1 MHHAPCPSL
10 SLSFEIIFRILRRKS
25 LESAHS
31 GFEIVLEKKNPRVLD
46 LRNTRVSHGKIE
58 RKLRPRRKNPPSFG
72 RKVSILVSNFCE
84 GKGKEIIPLVYSAML
99 FFFPR
104 EEKLPFFY
112 FSQRCF
118 STAKERKRER
128 EKGREERGSEQNCR
142 NGQAEAVRRWR
153 GVKED
158 VRRAEGGARY

>member
-1 MHHAPCPSL
+1 MGRSRENSVHG
-10 SLSFEIIFRILRRKS
+10 ERI
-25 LESAHS
+25 
-31 GFEIVLEKKNPRVLD
+31 G
-46 LRNTRVSHGKIE
+46 
-58 RKLRPRRKNPPSFG
+58 KNPPSFG

-84 GKGKEIIPLVYSAML
+84 GKGKEIIPLLSDVIFLSAGGKASFFL
-99 FFFPR
+99 FFTAMFLYSER
-104 EEKLPFFY
+104 EE
-112 FSQRCF
+112 
-118 STAKERKRER
+118 ERER

>member
-84 GKGKEIIPLVYSAML
+84 GRREKRL
-99 FFFPR
+99 FPWFTQR
-104 EEKLPFFY
+104 CY
-112 FSQRCF
+112 FSFRGRKSFLFLIFHSDVSLQR
-118 STAKERKRER
+118 KRGRER
-128 EKGREERGSEQNCR
+128 EEGREERGSEQNCR
-142 NGQAEAVRRWR
+142 NGQAEAVRQWR

>member
-1 MHHAPCPSL
+1 MPL

-46 LRNTRVSHGKIE
+46 LRNTRVSHGSRENSVHGE
-58 RKLRPRRKNPPSFG
+58 RILQASGERFRFSFLTFARGREKRLFPWFTQRCYFSFRG
-72 RKVSILVSNFCE
+72 RKSF
-84 GKGKEIIPLVYSAML
+84 L
-99 FFFPR
+99 FFIFHSDVS
-104 EEKLPFFY
+104 L
-112 FSQRCF
+112 QR
-118 STAKERKRER
+118 KRGRER

>member
-1 MHHAPCPSL
+1 MPLSFSL
-10 SLSFEIIFRILRRKS
+10 SLEIIFRILRRKS

-46 LRNTRVSHGKIE
+46 LRNTRVSHGSRENSVHGE
-58 RKLRPRRKNPPSFG
+58 RILQASGERFRFSFLTFARGREKRLFPWFTQRCYFSFRG
-72 RKVSILVSNFCE
+72 RKSF
-84 GKGKEIIPLVYSAML
+84 L
-99 FFFPR
+99 FFIFHSDVS
-104 EEKLPFFY
+104 L
-112 FSQRCF
+112 QR
-118 STAKERKRER
+118 KRGRER
-128 EKGREERGSEQNCR
+128 EEGREERGSEQNCR

>member
-1 MHHAPCPSL
+1 MPL

-46 LRNTRVSHGKIE
+46 LRNTRVSHGSRENSVHGE
-58 RKLRPRRKNPPSFG
+58 RIGKNPPSFG